1 MMIIKTLMGLLVCVA
16 VGVAYLY
23 FPLQWRRHKDIEH
36 GNTLITNVQQY
47 GFTKNKIGWQP
58 QYIKHSDNDF
68 EIIYRDGYLPPFL
81 HWQSNTQHWTLDAS
95 K

>member
-36 GNTLITNVQQY
+36 GKT
-47 GFTKNKIGWQP
+47 
-58 QYIKHSDNDF
+58 
-68 EIIYRDGYLPPFL
+68 
-81 HWQSNTQHWTLDAS
+81 
-95 K
+95 

>member
-47 GFTKNKIGWQP
+47 RAKYFKFCHGKQWERWCWQEHNHA
-58 QYIKHSDNDF
+58 KFGDL
-68 EIIYRDGYLPPFL
+68 RG
-81 HWQSNTQHWTLDAS
+81 AS
-95 K
+95 W